1 MFMKNLKLNFYS
13 NKVIPQAISE
23 ELEEAKSLIFK
34 LQAKGSVVW
43 LQTQM
48 SYRNQFRME
57 VKMQHLGK
65 TDTKYM

>member
-34 LQAKGSVVW
+34 LQAKGLAVW